1 MPDFTVWEHET
12 FAGVK
17 TDEKFIVI
25 VHEVSNQ
32 GQVVVVFVLKSQVA
46 RDRPHGK
53 CVQKEK

>member
-32 GQVVVVFVLKSQVA
+32 GQVEVGSQVA